1 MGLVE
6 LATARKMGPAW
17 VGLGVGMI
25 QWWELKWRKEGDGGH
40 KQVSGIGI

>member
-17 VGLGVGMI
+17 VGLGVAI
-25 QWWELKWRKEGDGGH
+25 ILVANRRDGGH
-40 KQVSGIGI
+40 TQVSGNGI